1 MFTKR
6 NDREH
11 SLLKGNAT
19 LVYLTAILLAG
30 ILLSMTSACT
40 PGGETEPAVPPDS
53 LAQSEEAPDDQH
65 AYEVF
70 IEGALQDTLRG
81 EAAFG
86 IVVNSNSGRRS
97 FVIELRTASSL
108 SGGLYLVRQ
117 DTLVPEQ
124 GTYELANVSDT
135 TSRPPGQFALIYREG
150 MRRAL
155 SSYQGT
161 LEITQSSDSL
171 LVGSL
176 DAELRGR
183 IKEEANIAAGEDR
196 QDGTEQ
202 VQLWGEFRAESGEV
216 GYLVGL

>member
-1 MFTKR
+1 M
-6 NDREH
+6 
-11 SLLKGNAT
+11 LKGNTTLICLAT
-19 LVYLTAILLAG
+19 ILLG
-30 ILLSMTSACT
+30 GTLLSMVSACT
-40 PGGETEPAVPPDS
+40 SGSENDPAVPPDS
-53 LAQSEEAPDDQH
+53 LAQSEEASVDQH

-70 IEGALQDTLRG
+70 MEGALQDTLQG

-86 IVVNSNSGRRS
+86 IVVNSNSRQRS

-117 DTLVPEQ
+117 DTLIPEQ

-135 TSRPPGQFALIYREG
+135 TTRPSDQFALIYRQG

-161 LEITQSSDSL
+161 LEITKSSDSL

-176 DAELRGR
+176 DAELRGLV
-183 IKEEANIAAGEDR
+183 KEEANVAAGEDM

-216 GYLVGL
+216 GYLIGL